1 MWIYSAESILDN
13 KEYNF
18 AYVDDTLI
26 DAILQIKIKN
36 KIQIVEVNNIDSK
49 NDNIKLND
57 IDDLSIIAKNK
68 FDKLPIDTIS
78 FFDMTDKNTI
88 KNLVNLNANN
98 FDYASDELKKDV
110 AFVRALLN
118 KKGESIQEDKFDVL
132 KYMSKELKKDKKFAE
147 RLVDTYRIVSF
158 LQYFDKKITDSSQ
171 FISSILKYRKI
182 NLNGIYSA
190 LGDKLKNNLVFLSKC
205 VIKKPAFIFELPL
218 KLTTNIEFA
227 NMVVSEDK
235 DLLKFFPKS
244 IRTNQELVDFCVDA
258 SYGDIRYNLAYV
270 SMRPTKKIA
279 YPTFNTNSCSDS
291 VFAFNNIVVMSE
303 EVAKEILVKNE
314 ILNKY
319 ILNYEKFLDSNE
331 LYECKVPSRNWK
343 SLKKYNDKIILEFI
357 TKEIKGPGLRN
368 FIQLLIEKYKYD
380 VEWYEKEYAINDGDV
395 MITHHDCYEE
405 AWLPNIY
412 THYFYDEEG
421 YAADDYIIGDPNFL
435 NETIEFSNFNFF
447 NN

>member
-132 KYMSKELKKDKKFAE
+132 KYNHFTAPCQYIFYIFGFCTKNKFSID
-147 RLVDTYRIVSF
+147 LIC
-158 LQYFDKKITDSSQ
+158 KKI
-171 FISSILKYRKI
+171 RKGCLHHKG
-182 NLNGIYSA
+182 NRTAYAGFGFHPFA
-190 LGDKLKNNLVFLSKC
+190 DERVF
-205 VIKKPAFIFELPL
+205 
-218 KLTTNIEFA
+218 T
-227 NMVVSEDK
+227 
-235 DLLKFFPKS
+235 
-244 IRTNQELVDFCVDA
+244 
-258 SYGDIRYNLAYV
+258 
-270 SMRPTKKIA
+270 
-279 YPTFNTNSCSDS
+279 
-291 VFAFNNIVVMSE
+291 
-303 EVAKEILVKNE
+303 
-314 ILNKY
+314 
-319 ILNYEKFLDSNE
+319 
-331 LYECKVPSRNWK
+331 EC
-343 SLKKYNDKIILEFI
+343 
-357 TKEIKGPGLRN
+357 G
-368 FIQLLIEKYKYD
+368 
-380 VEWYEKEYAINDGDV
+380 A
-395 MITHHDCYEE
+395 
-405 AWLPNIY
+405 
-412 THYFYDEEG
+412 
-421 YAADDYIIGDPNFL
+421 
-435 NETIEFSNFNFF
+435 
-447 NN
+447 